1 MSRLA
6 LSGRVVVDREVWDR
20 GTVLIEG
27 GKILAVER
35 GLVRGDTTVEE
46 PDGYLVPGFVDLQ
59 VNGAFGVDV
68 ATQPEKLVELSRAL
82 LATGTTAYLPTLI
95 SLPRGRYQDVLAR
108 LDMDDEPVVGPLGL
122 HLEGPFLNPNRRGA
136 HPRCDIANPDP
147 AFLAALLEHTRVR
160 MVTLAPEMPGAG
172 TLTALAKRSGAVVS
186 VGHSE
191 ATFEEARNAFR
202 QGIPSVTHLFNAM
215 NPFHHREPGILGA
228 ALAQRHVAC
237 GLIVDG
243 RHVHPAAVDLT
254 YRTFGPD
261 RIYLVTDAM
270 AACGMGEGAYSLA
283 GQKVTSKGGIP
294 LLENGTLAGSALRMD
309 EALRNV
315 LAFTDCTLPEAVAMV
330 STTPARISGE
340 GRRKGKLAPGYDADV
355 VALSADLKVR
365 AVWAAGERRY
375 G

>member
-6 LSGRVVVDREVWDR
+6 LSGRVVVDREVWDQ

-27 GKILAVER
+27 ERILAVER

-68 ATQPEKLVELSRAL
+68 ATQPDKLAELSRVL

-95 SLPRGRYQDVLAR
+95 SLPRGRYRDVLAQF
-108 LDMDDEPVVGPLGL
+108 DIDGEPVAGPLGL

-136 HPRCDIANPDP
+136 HPRRDISNPDP

-172 TLTALAKRSGAVVS
+172 TLKALAKRSGAVVS
-186 VGHSE
+186 VGHSQ

-202 QGIPSVTHLFNAM
+202 HGVSSVTHLFNAM

-228 ALAQRHVAC
+228 ALVQRHVAC

-243 RHVHPAAVDLT
+243 HHVHPTAIDMA
-254 YRTFGPD
+254 YRVFGPD
-261 RIYLVTDAM
+261 RIYLVTDAT
-270 AACGMGEGAYSLA
+270 AACGMEEGVYSLA
-283 GQKVTSKGGIP
+283 GQKVISRDGTP
-294 LLENGTLAGSALRMD
+294 VLENGTLAGSALRMD

-315 LAFTDCTLPEAVAMV
+315 LAFTDCTLPEAVAMA
-330 STTPARISGE
+330 SATPARISGE
-340 GRRKGKLAPGYDADV
+340 GGRKGKLAPGYDADV
-355 VALSADLKVR
+355 VALSADLEVQ

>member
-6 LSGRVVVDREVWDR
+6 LCGRVVVDREVWDP

-35 GLVRGDTTVEE
+35 GLVRGDTTVEA

-68 ATQPEKLVELSRAL
+68 VTQPGKLAELSRAL

-108 LDMDDEPVVGPLGL
+108 LDMDDEPVAGPLGL

-136 HPRCDIANPDP
+136 HPRSAIADP
-147 AFLAALLEHTRVR
+147 AFLAALLGSARVR
-160 MVTLAPEMPGAG
+160 MVTLAPEMPGADK
-172 TLTALAKRSGAVVS
+172 LTALARRSGVVAS

-191 ATFEEARNAFR
+191 AAFEEARDAFR
-202 QGIPSVTHLFNAM
+202 RGTSSVTHLFNAM
-215 NPFHHREPGILGA
+215 NPFHHKEPGILGA
-228 ALAQRHVAC
+228 ALAQGHVAC

-243 RHVHPAAVDLT
+243 RHVYPAAVDLT
-254 YRTFGPD
+254 YRTFDPD
-261 RIYLVTDAM
+261 RTYLVTDAM

-309 EALRNV
+309 EALRACFAESRV
-315 LAFTDCTLPEAVAMV
+315 GLVVYPISHEKDLLHRPLRRRVGLPNNP
-330 STTPARISGE
+330 SSGLE
-340 GRRKGKLAPGYDADV
+340 
-355 VALSADLKVR
+355 
-365 AVWAAGERRY
+365 AAG
-375 G
+375 